1 MLPYRPT
8 GLQRRRYSYPL
19 QLLVL
24 ACLSAALVVSVAALR
39 AQSVPP
45 APAVLDANANPATA
59 RDYGDFS
66 RWHR

>member
-1 MLPYRPT
+1 MLPYRPA

-24 ACLSAALVVSVAALR
+24 AALGIALGVSASALWATR
-39 AQSVPP
+39 P
-45 APAVLDANANPATA
+45 APALDANANPAIA

-66 RWHR
+66 RWHQ